1 MYADILQN
9 NTVNFIASEI
19 HLGGGQRN
27 AFGSNKHSGMECRT
41 TAWYYDKENSEI
53 NGKTIVWL

>member
-19 HLGGGQRN
+19 HLGG
-27 AFGSNKHSGMECRT
+27 AKECFRLKQT
-41 TAWYYDKENSEI
+41 
-53 NGKTIVWL
+53 